1 MNDPESG
8 AGYETHA
15 ARFLHHRDGSTVGAR
30 VVEQWARSLPRGAEV
45 LEIACGGGLPVT
57 RALVRE
63 GLKVWAI
70 DASQT
75 LVVTFRTRFPDVPVR
90 VAIAQESD
98 FFGRRFDGVIAI
110 GLMFLLPEDDQ
121 LTLIRR
127 VPGVLRPGGRL
138 LFSAPTEVGTW
149 TDVATQTPCL
159 SLGRVR
165 YEQALTEAGLFCLTS
180 HVDEGGNHHYAVV
193 RGS

>member
-1 MNDPESG
+1 LNDPESG

-15 ARFLHHRDGSTVGAR
+15 ARFLRHRDGSTVGVK

-75 LVVTFRTRFPDVPVR
+75 LVDTFRTRFPDVPVR

-121 LTLIRR
+121 LALIRR

-138 LFSAPTEVGTW
+138 LFSAPIEVGTW
-149 TDVATQTPCL
+149 IDVSTQTPCL

-165 YEQALTEAGLFCLTS
+165 YEQALSEAGFLCRRD
-180 HVDEGGNHHYAVV
+180 HVDEGGNHHYEAI